1 LENISIEF
9 LKTVELFSS
18 LTDEELCQIRTKVTL
33 NEFRKN
39 EIILYEEDTNE
50 FMYIII
56 FGKVKVFQ
64 TTEDGKDSILA
75 IHGSGEFFGE
85 ISLIDGETTPATV
98 SATEN
103 SLIAVISKRDFN
115 SLLFSQEKVLN
126 KFLQILCFR
135 LRVSWKKIQMLN
147 FNSAS
152 QRIKMLFLIQVEEY
166 GKKTDEGIILNI
178 KLTHQNIADMTGLT
192 RETITRVLDKWKKDG
207 EITVLKNRFIRLNH
221 AFLQTNFK
229 DVL

>member
-33 NEFRKN
+33 KEFRKN

-126 KFLQILCFR
+126 KFLQLLCFR

>member
-115 SLLFSQEKVLN
+115 SLLFSQEKVLY

>member
-33 NEFRKN
+33 KEFRKN

-126 KFLQILCFR
+126 KFLQLLCFR

-207 EITVLKNRFIRLNH
+207 EITVLKNRFIRLNP